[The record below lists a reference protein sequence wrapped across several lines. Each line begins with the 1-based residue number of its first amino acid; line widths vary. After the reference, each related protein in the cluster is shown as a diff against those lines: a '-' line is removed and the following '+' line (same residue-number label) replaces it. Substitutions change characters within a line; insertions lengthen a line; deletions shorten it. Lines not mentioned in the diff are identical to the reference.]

1 MRQPSILSILGECH
15 SASDLAGARCY
26 GLTWHAP
33 HAAKLLVSCYHVV
46 TTATYS
52 KSHCQQSLTLN
63 SIYIYDITYIQLIR
77 NPNGQVS
84 AAMLDLK
91 CCYAP
96 VLPIR
101 KPAIRNQVSLTHKI
115 RGQWTNAYSNMDGN
129 QKDAEPWTALN
140 MLVQLG
146 STPARMIIMWQLAGL
161 LHWSSGSLLAFCSP
175 DPAKKEAVN
184 HFRALVFPVE

>member
-1 MRQPSILSILGECH
+1 MLLLPLRTVNHTVSNHSLSIQ
-15 SASDLAGARCY
+15 Y
-26 GLTWHAP
+26 
-33 HAAKLLVSCYHVV
+33 
-46 TTATYS
+46 
-52 KSHCQQSLTLN
+52 
-63 SIYIYDITYIQLIR
+63 IYIWYMWYIYIQLIR

>member
-1 MRQPSILSILGECH
+1 MLLLPLRTVNHTVSNHSRSIQ
-15 SASDLAGARCY
+15 Y
-26 GLTWHAP
+26 
-33 HAAKLLVSCYHVV
+33 
-46 TTATYS
+46 
-52 KSHCQQSLTLN
+52 
-63 SIYIYDITYIQLIR
+63 IYIYDICDIYIYIQLIR

-129 QKDAEPWTALN
+129 QKDAEP
-140 MLVQLG
+140 
-146 STPARMIIMWQLAGL
+146 
-161 LHWSSGSLLAFCSP
+161 
-175 DPAKKEAVN
+175 
-184 HFRALVFPVE
+184 